1 MLTIPAAVL
10 LAVRGPWLPW
20 LGTRFLPDTMI
31 VYLLGLLMVVAG
43 LAFAIWA
50 RVHLGRNWSGTVT
63 VKENHELIR
72 SGPYAIVRHPIYTGL
87 LLAVLGTAIVFGEW
101 RGLLAFCFLTIALSA
116 QTAARG
122 TFHGGK
128 LSRYISELSCAGAG
142 THPPVSRKPPWR
154 RLIPLIQKDKS
165 LSAEQPDVLL
175 IGPLRP
181 VLAKGFAD
189 FAVHQ
194 SWAMPRMAHIR
205 AMAVSAPVQSID
217 DALLATLPKLQI
229 ISSFGVGYDHIDANA
244 AAKRGIVVTHTPDVL
259 TEEVADTAIGLLLNT
274 VRELPQSERY
284 LRAGKWP
291 EGNFPLSR
299 ATLRDRTV
307 GMVGLGRIGI
317 AIARR
322 LEAFGVPVVYHTRQ
336 PRPELG
342 YRHYPRL
349 VDMAHDVDTLIVIVP
364 GGAATKN
371 MIDAESP
378 RSARPEWDRDQ
389 CRARVGDRRAGV
401 NCGSARGE
409 DFGRWP

>member
-1 MLTIPAAVL
+1 
-10 LAVRGPWLPW
+10 LP
-20 LGTRFLPDTMI
+20 T
-31 VYLLGLLMVVAG
+31 
-43 LAFAIWA
+43 
-50 RVHLGRNWSGTVT
+50 
-63 VKENHELIR
+63 
-72 SGPYAIVRHPIYTGL
+72 
-87 LLAVLGTAIVFGEW
+87 
-101 RGLLAFCFLTIALSA
+101 
-116 QTAARG
+116 
-122 TFHGGK
+122 
-128 LSRYISELSCAGAG
+128 
-142 THPPVSRKPPWR
+142 
-154 RLIPLIQKDKS
+154 
-165 LSAEQPDVLL
+165 EQPEVLL

-189 FAVHQ
+189 FAVHKLGDAADRNTLPAALA
-194 SWAMPRMAHIR
+194 SVR
-205 AMAVSAPVQSID
+205 AMAVSAPVQSVD
-217 DALLATLPKLQI
+217 DALFAALPKLQI

-307 GMVGLGRIGI
+307 GMVGLGRIGV

-349 VDMAHDVDTLIVIVP
+349 LDMAHDVDTLIVIVP

-371 MIDAESP
+371 MIDAEVLDALGP
-378 RSARPEWDRDQ
+378 NGIVINVARGSVIDEPALIAALRERKILAAGLDVFAAEPHVPEELLAMDN
-389 CRARVGDRRAGV
+389 VV
-401 NCGSARGE
+401 LLPHVGSASEFTRAKMDQLLVDNIRAWAADKPPLTPVPE
-409 DFGRWP
+409 TPFRSWK